1 VLLGVEALL
10 QNGFGGGT
18 FDLVGTGF
26 PVASSPAVVAI
37 RSTTAANGGLGTP
50 FGDGL
55 LCVAPPVV
63 RLNSTFAGAG
73 SMSLSLSHGAGA
85 GTFVY
90 QLWYRSNGP
99 FCSADLFNL
108 SNAVSIAWP

>member
-1 VLLGVEALL
+1 
-10 QNGFGGGT
+10 
-18 FDLVGTGF
+18 
-26 PVASSPAVVAI
+26 VV
-37 RSTTAANGGLGTP
+37 NGGLGVP

-55 LCVAPPVV
+55 LCVSAPVV
-63 RLNSTFAGAG
+63 RLGSTFAGGGTA
-73 SMSLSLSHGAGA
+73 SVSLSHGAGA
-85 GTFVY
+85 GTFYY